1 MRRTTLLSKG
11 TGIASGM
18 VSEMDFWHDSISC
31 LLLDSEI
38 QALLLTS
45 SDPSLVDLLT
55 FTAHRTS
62 TWW

>member
-18 VSEMDFWHDSISC
+18 VSEMDFWHVTIWC

-45 SDPSLVDLLT
+45 FEPALVKFFTL
-55 FTAHRTS
+55 TAHRTS